1 MNKNRITSFQLILMK
16 SLLSDKYFFKIIAFS
31 NIIFII
37 LYSVLSYYNRIAV
50 DDFYFLAFLKE
61 HGILGGA
68 IETYNTWSGRWVS
81 SLLNAFVI
89 SFYPFKYF
97 LFVYGLLVFAL
108 FIYSVKRCIHNLKD
122 NFQWDNLSFWKELH
136 IAIFIVSAFFYST
149 IKIDETWFW
158 LCSTCVF
165 LLSMILFFLGTS
177 ALISCKKGVV
187 NTLLIIIPFT
197 LIGGSSEP
205 FALIVLLL
213 LLLFGLANFFD
224 LIILN
229 LPKTDVTKRF
239 SIAFICCFTSFVFLY
254 SAEGNRV
261 RESFFDD
268 ISIWESF
275 FLNIKTTGMIILLR
289 LPLIIPFV
297 ILFSIPAYYLGC
309 LKSVENINKKTIRL
323 RISFILIF
331 YFAALYIYQ
340 LPITYITQDIG
351 AYRALFPVTLF
362 SLVAGFSI
370 FYNIGLAGN
379 LKSSRVHFIILFS
392 LVTIVSLNIY
402 SLISQLIILP
412 KYAEAYDNRIVYLKK
427 NKENM
432 HPIIV
437 EPLPE
442 SGLLFSAE
450 ISTDTSNYINQHL
463 KKGLELKSA
472 IMVSH
477 DMNKK

>member
-1 MNKNRITSFQLILMK
+1 MK
-16 SLLSDKYFFKIIAFS
+16 DLQSNKYFFKIIAFS

-37 LYSVLSYYNRIAV
+37 LYSILSYYNRIAV

-68 IETYNTWSGRWVS
+68 IVTYNTWSGRWVS

-108 FIYSVKRCIHNLKD
+108 FIYSVKRCIHNLKKI
-122 NFQWDNLSFWKELH
+122 FRWDNINFWKELH

-177 ALISCKKGVV
+177 ALIAIKGGVF
-187 NTLLIIIPFT
+187 NTLLIMISFT

-205 FALIVLLL
+205 FALTVLLL

-224 LIILN
+224 MINFN
-229 LPKTDVTKRF
+229 LPQTFLNKRF
-239 SIAFICCFTSFVFLY
+239 YIAFICCLTSFVFLY

-261 RESFFDD
+261 RESFFAE
-268 ISIWESF
+268 ISIWYSF
-275 FLNIKTTGMIILLR
+275 FLNIKTTGMIIVLR

-297 ILFSIPAYYLGC
+297 ILFSIPAYYLGY
-309 LKSVENINKKTIRL
+309 LNSTENINKKIIKL
-323 RISFILIF
+323 RIAFIMIL
-331 YFAALYIYQ
+331 YFASIYIYQ

-351 AYRALFPVTLF
+351 AYRTLFPITFF
-362 SLVAGFSI
+362 SLLAGFGI
-370 FYNIGLAGN
+370 FYNLGLGG
-379 LKSSRVHFIILFS
+379 LGKSSRVHSIVLFS
-392 LVTIVSLNIY
+392 LIAVCCLNTY

-412 KYAEAYDNRIVYLKK
+412 KYAEAYDKRIVYLNK
-427 NKENM
+427 NKANIN
-432 HPIIV
+432 PIII

-442 SGLLFSAE
+442 SGLLYSAE
-450 ISTDTSNYINQHL
+450 ISTDSSYFTNQHL
-463 KKGLELKSA
+463 KKGLGLKSVV
-472 IMVSH
+472 IVSRI
-477 DMNKK
+477 NK